1 MVLGRILGRTKDVQC
16 PRCLEVTTVRSDGQ
30 GQRCRAKGCD
40 YEFPIQYIQEYE
52 LYERMFIQV
61 FGWTA
66 HGKTVF
72 LNAMRLMLLDIGK
85 LWPQYTQQGITELDM
100 THERLL
106 RAELKNGKMP
116 PPTTLRDRR
125 PDEVYITKLDTIPRW
140 RSTWLIMMDHA
151 GELFSR
157 FDVEDVKIMPFL
169 LKTPITFFLISIP
182 KTKDDSIGRA
192 GEAMDQLFN
201 TYVQT
206 MLENKINF
214 RKMKRQLVI
223 VFTMADKIP
232 DLPPEL
238 RQYLATDDMWAKMR
252 SRTSVPPM
260 DDEAM
265 SNYLTKMHEIDRA
278 IRDWLLVDVDGA
290 PGGANMVRRI
300 EKEGIDAR
308 YSLVSATGYDVEQF
322 QNESIPIMPRRIL
335 DPFFWAMEFSI
346 TKK

>member
-1 MVLGRILGRTKDVQC
+1 MNS
-16 PRCLEVTTVRSDGQ
+16 VRSDGL
-30 GQRCRAKGCD
+30 GQRCKTKDCE

-52 LYERMFIQV
+52 LYERLFIQV
-61 FGWTA
+61 FGWTS

-72 LNAMRLMLLDIGK
+72 LNAMRLMLLDMGK

-100 THERLL
+100 AHERAL

-116 PPTTLRDRR
+116 APTQLRDRR
-125 PDEVYITKLDTIPRW
+125 PDEVYITKLDMMPRW

-151 GELFSR
+151 GELFSN
-157 FDVEDVKIMPFL
+157 FKIGEVKVMPFL

-182 KTKDDSIGRA
+182 KTKDDTVGRA

-201 TYVQT
+201 TYLQT
-206 MLENKINF
+206 LLDNKINF

-223 VFTMADKIP
+223 VFTMADKILS

-238 RQYLATDDMWAKMR
+238 RQYLASDNAWVKMR
-252 SRTSVPPM
+252 SPTSVVPM

-265 SNYLTKMHEIDRA
+265 IQYIARMHEIDKA
-278 IRDWLLVDVDGA
+278 IREWLLNDVDGA

-300 EKEGIDAR
+300 EKEGIDAH

-322 QNESIPIMPRRIL
+322 QNESIPIVPRRIL
-335 DPFFWAMEFSI
+335 DPFFWAMEFAI
-346 TKK
+346 PQK